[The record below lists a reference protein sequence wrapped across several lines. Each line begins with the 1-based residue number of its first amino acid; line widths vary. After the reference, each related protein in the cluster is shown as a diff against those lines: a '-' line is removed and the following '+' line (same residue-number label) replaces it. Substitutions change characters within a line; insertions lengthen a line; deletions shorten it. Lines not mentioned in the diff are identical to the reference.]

1 MKKLY
6 IAPETNVYKVNVL
19 SSMMVGSVKIND
31 GTISDD
37 DFDPSRDNG
46 TDDNTDNTVNRSN
59 VWDNIW

>member
-19 SSMMVGSVKIND
+19 SSMMVVTSF
-31 GTISDD
+31 TIKDD
-37 DFDPSRDNG
+37 DNPTPDTDFDPSRE
-46 TDDNTDNTVNRSN
+46 DNTDNTNNRSN